1 MKTIVITGV
10 SSGLGRAIASKALE
24 RGHRVV
30 GTLRQE
36 AQRDA
41 FEKLAP
47 GRSIGRLLDVT
58 DQSAVVPFIREIE
71 AEVGTIDVL
80 INNAGFGLR
89 GVIEELDPQALR
101 RQFDVN
107 LFGPIALAQA
117 VLPAMRARRSGHIVN
132 IVSQGGIITFPG
144 LGAYHGSKFALL
156 GMNDALAQEVGP
168 LGIRVTAIL
177 PGMYQS
183 DWNGR
188 SQDRAEH
195 RIADYDAVLAQ
206 KADLQWGDP
215 AALAQVVLDAI
226 EMAEPPAHLLVGPS
240 AVINVRQRLSQ
251 WSAEI
256 DRWER
261 LSHADGEG

>member
-1 MKTIVITGV
+1 MKTIVVTGV
-10 SSGLGRAIASKALE
+10 STGLGRAIASEVLD

-36 AQRDA
+36 EQRVA
-41 FEKLAP
+41 FEQLAP
-47 GRSIGRLLDVT
+47 GRSIGSFLDVT
-58 DQSAVVPFIREIE
+58 DRSAVVTFIRKIE

-80 INNAGFGLR
+80 VNNAGFGLR
-89 GVIEELDPQALR
+89 GVVEKLDPAALR
-101 RQFDVN
+101 HQFDVN
-107 LFGPIALAQA
+107 LFGPIALVQA

-132 IVSQGGIITFPG
+132 IVSQGGVITFPG

-177 PGMYQS
+177 PGVYRS

-188 SQDRAEH
+188 SQDRSEH

-206 KADLQWGDP
+206 KADLPWGDP
-215 AALAQVVLDAI
+215 AALARVVLDAI
-226 EMAEPPAHLLVGPS
+226 ELAEPPAHLLVGPS
-240 AVINVRQRLSQ
+240 AVTNVRQRLSE

-256 DRWER
+256 DRWES